1 MADLSTVQRTKFQ
14 PDNLRAPE
22 STIKDYKKITPE
34 DYKDLDRQE
43 YTVFAARLRTDPVRV
58 MLEASDLGMSL
69 EQYSVI
75 CALLIRLLTK
85 SVLLFRVSWKRTGFS
100 RKIPF
105 YPRLHLLIN
114 SWTTVTDK
122 RFCIQSLTRLGMVLH
137 STQRAPS
144 IQLPTSSTAR
154 HTSEHGNF
162 WNASS
167 DCCRGCSESG

>member
-69 EQYSVI
+69 EQYSQI
-75 CALLIRLLTK
+75 SARLIRMLTK
-85 SVLLFRVSWKRTGFS
+85 SVLLFRVSWRRTGFS

-114 SWTTVTDK
+114 SWITDTGK
-122 RFCIQSLTRLGMVLH
+122 RFCI
-137 STQRAPS
+137 PY
-144 IQLPTSSTAR
+144 
-154 HTSEHGNF
+154 
-162 WNASS
+162 
-167 DCCRGCSESG
+167 